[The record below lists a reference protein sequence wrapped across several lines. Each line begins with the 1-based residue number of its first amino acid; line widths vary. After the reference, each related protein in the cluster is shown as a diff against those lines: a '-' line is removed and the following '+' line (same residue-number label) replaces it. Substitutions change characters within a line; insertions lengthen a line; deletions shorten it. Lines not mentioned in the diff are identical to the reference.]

1 MNNLNNPPR
10 WNIDP
15 NYREGDGD
23 GNKWSYALLVPML
36 GLAAFRWIWSRESQK
51 EITKA
56 KEEFKK
62 DVDSIQKD
70 LEMKYRENLIENRRT
85 VARLELEIEKQQQ
98 RVESYKSALI
108 SQSHK
113 LVEERKLLELE
124 KQRIQEEKQAMLHS
138 GAAAVLYRS
147 AIEKEEGW
155 HKTATAVLEEIEDA
169 LVDRQNVRCSFI
181 IPKVKRLEIEKDLLV
196 KAATNPVALH
206 LKMEDGL
213 KDIFKNDSYCAN
225 VMNTDIRQN
234 GKLMWLYLKYW
245 GLQIE
250 IQKFKNVQKSILGK

>member
-1 MNNLNNPPR
+1 MNNLNDPPR

-15 NYREGDGD
+15 NYREGDGE
-23 GNKWSYALLVPML
+23 GNRWNYALLVPML

-62 DVDSIQKD
+62 DAASIQKD
-70 LEMKYRENLIENRRT
+70 LEVKYHENLVENRRT
-85 VARLELEIEKQQQ
+85 IAHLELELEKQQQ
-98 RVESYKSALI
+98 RVESYKNALI
-108 SQSHK
+108 SQSHQ
-113 LVEERKLLELE
+113 LVEAQKHIEIE
-124 KQRIQEEKQAMLHS
+124 KQRISEEKQAMLHS
-138 GAAAVLYRS
+138 GAGAVMYRS
-147 AIEKEEGW
+147 AIEKEEEW
-155 HKTATAVLEEIEDA
+155 HKAAKTVLQEIEEA

-181 IPKVKRLEIEKDLLV
+181 IPKERRLEIEKELLV
-196 KAATNPVALH
+196 KAGTNPVALQ

-213 KDIFKNDSYCAN
+213 KDIFKHDNYCAN
-225 VMNTDIRQN
+225 VMNTDMRRN

-250 IQKFKNVQKSILGK
+250 LQKFKGVQKTILGK